1 MPSNLL
7 AEVRDVSKLFGRFAA
22 LRHVDASFERGRCYV
37 LLGENGAGKSTL
49 LRVLAGLLRPT
60 LGSVSIAGGT
70 PQEARGRIGYMS
82 HAPMLYDELTAVE
95 NLRYFASLYRTQRC
109 ASPEDAL
116 RTVGLDPALKRAVG
130 QYSQGM
136 RQRTSLAR
144 VLLPQPDLL
153 LLDEPFSNMDIASA
167 RQMLDLLRRLRAE
180 GRSVVLT
187 THQRDMAEPIADC
200 LLTMQAG
207 ALVSTA
213 EGPALRADLTSA
225 SRMPV
230 SAPVDEAR

>member
-7 AEVRDVSKLFGRFAA
+7 AEVRDLSKLFGRFVA
-22 LRHVDASFERGRCYV
+22 LRHVDAAFERGRCHV

-60 LGSVSIAGGT
+60 LGSVSIAGT
-70 PQEARGRIGYMS
+70 SPSAARGRIGYMS
-82 HAPMLYDELTAVE
+82 HATMLYDELTAVE
-95 NLRYFASLYRTQRC
+95 NLSYFGSLYGTQPC
-109 ASPEDAL
+109 LSAEEVL
-116 RTVGLDPALKRAVG
+116 RTVGLDPALTRPVG

-167 RQMLDLLRRLRAE
+167 RQMLDVLRRLRSD
-180 GRSVVLT
+180 GRCVVLT
-187 THQRDMAEPIADC
+187 THQRELAEPIADS
-200 LLTMQAG
+200 LMTMQAG
-207 ALVSTA
+207 ALASVID
-213 EGPALRADLTSA
+213 GPALRSA
-225 SRMPV
+225 VPITTE
-230 SAPVDEAR
+230 EAR

>member
-1 MPSNLL
+1 
-7 AEVRDVSKLFGRFAA
+7 
-22 LRHVDASFERGRCYV
+22 
-37 LLGENGAGKSTL
+37 
-49 LRVLAGLLRPT
+49 
-60 LGSVSIAGGT
+60 
-70 PQEARGRIGYMS
+70 MS
-82 HAPMLYDELTAVE
+82 HAPMLYDELTAAE

-109 ASPEDAL
+109 ATPEDAL
-116 RTVGLDPALKRAVG
+116 RTVGLDPALTRAVG

-167 RQMLDLLRRLRAE
+167 RQMLDVLRRLRTE
-180 GRSVVLT
+180 GRCVVLT
-187 THQRDMAEPIADC
+187 THQRELAEPIADY

-213 EGPALRADLTSA
+213 EGPALRGSLRSA
-225 SRMPV
+225 GRMPV